1 MMRFN
6 FKTAVIAVLAAVSAV
21 AIVSCS
27 SEIDLTDGLDT
38 TVTWG
43 GEAFSLPIGSTAEIA
58 VGDFLELSEG
68 DIIRT
73 DEDGNYYLEFSESF
87 SQTISMTQFTSR
99 LTVPGFAHDLEPR
112 PVRLPEIGDIPENTP
127 DVDVPED
134 VPGEDIPGII
144 VDGDKIGVNMGFEEE
159 FIYEFGFEEAK
170 DEGLESIDRV
180 DLSETFLRPE
190 IELSGLDELP
200 ASMEVRV
207 TVEVPEHYVFEESP
221 MVDPEAGTV
230 TFTGVMND
238 EGVVEFTP
246 VTLVAIEF
254 EPGDDAM
261 QDFVFTDTFAVTQ
274 SVLMVSREDLE
285 GVSGGV
291 MDAALTIIAGSDD
304 GNLRPESFRG
314 KVDIDVDPVN
324 ESLVLTGIPDML
336 KSEDASLDFYNPR
349 LTARVST
356 NANVPV
362 DMHAQII
369 PVFPTGDGD
378 EVSLDLEAPVSPDPD
393 VIETALFWIS
403 SDDPAGNPDAA
414 GYEWVEADVRGL
426 LTRIPDEVRVNI
438 TAGTDPTESA
448 YVVCDEEYTVDG
460 EFAFNVPFSFGD
472 SLRFAVR
479 DTIEGMPEILS
490 TLVRSANVQIAGT
503 VTTTIPVNVNLKAYF
518 LDSYM
523 NRIEMPD
530 ITQLIN
536 GTASAGTPQ
545 ETPLELNVPQTD
557 IRNDISYLVFEF
569 ELLSGQ
575 TPGIPLSE
583 DSSIQADIILNVPGG
598 VTVDF
603 NDLNL

>member
-6 FKTAVIAVLAAVSAV
+6 FKAAVIAVLAAVSAV

-99 LTVPGFAHDLEPR
+99 LTVPGFAHSFEPR
-112 PVRLPEIGDIPENTP
+112 PVRLPDVGDIPENTP

-144 VDGDKIGVNMGFEEE
+144 VDGDKVGVNMGFEEE

-180 DLSETFLRPE
+180 DLSETFLRPK

-261 QDFVFTDTFAVTQ
+261 QDFVFTDTFAVSQ

-291 MDAALTIIAGSDD
+291 MEAALTIIAGSDD

-490 TLVRSANVQIAGT
+490 TMVRSANVQIAGT

-523 NRIEMPD
+523 NRIEMPV

-569 ELLSGQ
+569 QLLSGQ

-603 NDLNL
+603 NDLNF

>member
-1 MMRFN
+1 MRFN
-6 FKTAVIAVLAAVSAV
+6 FRTAVTAALAALSA
-21 AIVSCS
+21 AAMVSCS
-27 SEIDLTDGLDT
+27 SEIDLGDGLDT

-43 GEAFSLPIGSTAEIA
+43 GEAFSLPIGSTAEMT

-68 DIIRT
+68 DIIRI
-73 DEDGNYYLEFSESF
+73 DESGNYYLEFAESF
-87 SQTISMTQFTSR
+87 SQTISMSQFAQQ
-99 LTVPGFAHDLEPR
+99 LTVPGFAHSFEPR
-112 PVRLPEIGDIPENTP
+112 PVRLPDFEDIP
-127 DVDVPED
+127 DVDVPE
-134 VPGEDIPGII
+134 EDIPVEDVSDII
-144 VDGDKIGVNMGFEEE
+144 VEGDKIGVNMGFEEE

-200 ASMEVRV
+200 ESMEVRV

-261 QDFVFTDTFAVTQ
+261 QDFVFTDTFAVSQ

-291 MDAALTIIAGSDD
+291 MEAALTIIAGSDD

-426 LTRIPDEVRVNI
+426 LSRIPDEVRVNI

-523 NRIEMPD
+523 NRIEMPV

-545 ETPLELNVPQTD
+545 ETPLELNVPHTD
-557 IRNDISYLVFEF
+557 IRNDISYLVFELQ
-569 ELLSGQ
+569 LLSGQ

-598 VTVDF
+598 VTVDI
-603 NDLNL
+603 NDLNN

>member
-1 MMRFN
+1 M
-6 FKTAVIAVLAAVSAV
+6 
-21 AIVSCS
+21 
-27 SEIDLTDGLDT
+27 
-38 TVTWG
+38 
-43 GEAFSLPIGSTAEIA
+43 
-58 VGDFLELSEG
+58 
-68 DIIRT
+68 
-73 DEDGNYYLEFSESF
+73 
-87 SQTISMTQFTSR
+87 
-99 LTVPGFAHDLEPR
+99 
-112 PVRLPEIGDIPENTP
+112 
-127 DVDVPED
+127 DVPE
-134 VPGEDIPGII
+134 EDIPVEDVSDII
-144 VDGDKIGVNMGFEEE
+144 VEGDKIGVNMGFEEE

-200 ASMEVRV
+200 ESMEVRV

-369 PVFPTGDGD
+369 PVFPTGDGN

-403 SDDPAGNPDAA
+403 SDDPSGNLDAA

-503 VTTTIPVNVNLKAYF
+503 VTTTIPVNVNLNAYF

-523 NRIEMPD
+523 NRIEMPV

-569 ELLSGQ
+569 QLLSGQ

-603 NDLNL
+603 NDLNF

>member
-99 LTVPGFAHDLEPR
+99 LTVPGFAHDFEPR
-112 PVRLPEIGDIPENTP
+112 QVRLPDIGDIPENTP

-200 ASMEVRV
+200 ESMEVRV

-304 GNLRPESFRG
+304 GNLRPEAFTGR
-314 KVDIDVDPVN
+314 VDIDVDPVS
-324 ESLVLTGIPDML
+324 ESLLLTDIPDML
-336 KSEDASLDFYNPR
+336 KSEDAVLDFYAPR
-349 LTARVST
+349 LTAEIRT

-362 DMHAQII
+362 NLNAEIV
-369 PVFPTGDGD
+369 PVFQTGDG
-378 EVSLDLEAPVSPDPD
+378 EAVSLNLEAPTSPDPD
-393 VIETALFWIS
+393 VTETALFWIS
-403 SDDPAGNPDAA
+403 SDDPSGNPDAA
-414 GYEWVEADVRGL
+414 GYEWVEADIRGL
-426 LTRIPDEVRVNI
+426 LSRIPDEVSVNI
-438 TAGTDPTESA
+438 TAGTDPAEPS
-448 YVVCDEEYTVDG
+448 YVVCDEEYTVGG
-460 EFAFNVPFSFGD
+460 EFAFNVPFSFGEN
-472 SLRFAVR
+472 LKFAVR
-479 DTIEGMPEILS
+479 DTIDGMPEILS
-490 TLVRSANVQIAGT
+490 TLVRSANVRISGT
-503 VTTTIPVNVNLKAYF
+503 VTTTIPVNVNLRAYF
-518 LDSYM
+518 LDAWM
-523 NRIEMPD
+523 DRIDMPE

-545 ETPLELNVPQTD
+545 DTPLELTVPQTD
-557 IRNDISYLVFEF
+557 IREDISALVFEF

-598 VTVDF
+598 VTVDI
-603 NDLNL
+603 NDLNN